1 MKKLMLLFAI
11 LFFFINE
18 SYAYEEK
25 GDAKLLNY
33 YADNSYDIRCVP
45 SPNVCYISRGSGPAQ
60 PGDRIFLNFGN
71 EDYRA
76 VTVCNV
82 YSDGGFRVK
91 DEDDIEDE
99 NEDEFYEMEF

>member
-1 MKKLMLLFAI
+1 MLLFAI

-25 GDAKLLNY
+25 GDARVIRT
-33 YADNSYDIRCVP
+33 YADNSYDVKCKP
-45 SPNVCYISRGSGPAQ
+45 STNVCYISRGSGPAQ
-60 PGDRIFLNFGN
+60 EGERIFLNFGN